1 MKHHLRT
8 IAVAVFAFALGATVT
23 HLPQAAKAAAPALT
37 PMTLD
42 ILAITRDQ
50 LPPPSAT
57 FPNLRSKT
65 YIVDDGMTLSV
76 QMGTAFKHYHA
87 GSDEIQI
94 IADGTGT
101 EWLGDT
107 PEVRLDQDAAA
118 RSNRRP
124 PRSVN
129 QAVLNHHE
137 MIVMARSSASIKRS
151 SAILTYASRS
161 SGS

>member
-107 PEVRLDQDAAA
+107 QIQLKPGLMVVIPKGTTHAGLVDT
-118 RSNRRP
+118 SGHLKF
-124 PRSVN
+124 V
-129 QAVLNHHE
+129 
-137 MIVMARSSASIKRS
+137 SIK
-151 SAILTYASRS
+151 TPPQDPTDVHPVQ
-161 SGS
+161 